1 MNNETFIPMQ
11 DVIYRINTHPD
22 LTPKDKKEFAHITN
36 SLYMSDKGK
45 EKILKPTLTNQK
57 TYDHKEALKL
67 ITMQK

>member
-45 EKILKPTLTNQK
+45 
-57 TYDHKEALKL
+57 
-67 ITMQK
+67 

>member
-1 MNNETFIPMQ
+1 MSNETFIPMQ

-45 EKILKPTLTNQK
+45 EKILKPTLTNQQRNK
-57 TYDHKEALKL
+57 KNNL
-67 ITMQK
+67 